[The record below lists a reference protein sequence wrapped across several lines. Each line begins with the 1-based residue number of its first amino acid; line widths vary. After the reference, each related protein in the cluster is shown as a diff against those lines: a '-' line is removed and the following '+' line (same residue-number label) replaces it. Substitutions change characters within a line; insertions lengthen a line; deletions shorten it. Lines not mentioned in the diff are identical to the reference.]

1 VSIRA
6 DIAEWSPRR
15 EEVPAGDLD
24 PEFEHVRHCY
34 RALQRVGLVTEYE
47 GSTIKASERKLTPR
61 IEIHRKRTD
70 YVAADTAEGL
80 LRELDGD

>member
-1 VSIRA
+1 MSIRA

-24 PEFEHVRHCY
+24 PEFEHVRHYY
-34 RALQRVGLVTEYE
+34 RALQRVGLVTEYD

-61 IEIHRKRTD
+61 IEIHRKHTD